1 MHLFANELA
10 LKPGIRGDVDL
21 TIELPI
27 VCELANQFLLSVPPP
42 GFDPEECDDMLAI
55 MLRNTS
61 SSLRVEVAERL
72 AHVSDGPE
80 RSVRLLAY
88 DKVPAVAVPVL
99 RYSQLLP
106 ESDLAPIARMRSGR
120 GLSEEHLIAIARRP
134 DLGSRLTDIL
144 TSRGTPP
151 VLNAL
156 AENGTARFTM
166 LGLCRMAMRSGKIAF
181 SAVPLEIAS
190 QGDDQAL
197 GGANR
202 EIGQCGDLHGRSMRR

>member
-1 MHLFANELA
+1 MHLFPDELA
-10 LKPGIRGDVDL
+10 LKPGIREEVDL
-21 TIELPI
+21 AIELPV

-42 GFDPEECDDMLAI
+42 GFDAQECDDMLAI

-61 SSLRVEVAERL
+61 PSLKIEVAERL
-72 AHVSDGPE
+72 AHVAEGPQ

-88 DKVPAVAVPVL
+88 DKVPAIAVPVL

-106 ESDLAPIARMRSGR
+106 ETDLAAIARMRSGR
-120 GLSEEHLIAIARRP
+120 GLSEDHLIAIARRP

-144 TSRGTPP
+144 TSRGTPR

-156 AENGTARFTM
+156 AENGTAKFTM
-166 LGLCRMAMRSGKIAF
+166 LGLCRMAMRSGRTAF
-181 SAVPLEIAS
+181 SADPPELAS
-190 QGDDQAL
+190 QKDDQAL

-202 EIGQCGDLHGRSMRR
+202 EIGQCRDLRERSTRR

>member
-10 LKPGIRGDVDL
+10 LKPEIRKGVDL
-21 TIELPI
+21 MIELPV
-27 VCELANQFLLSVPPP
+27 VCELANQFLLPVPPP

-72 AHVSDGPE
+72 AHVCYGPK

-88 DKVPAVAVPVL
+88 DKVAAIAVPVL

-106 ESDLAPIARMRSGR
+106 ENDLAAIVRMRSGR
-120 GLSEEHLIAIARRP
+120 GHSEEHLIAIARRP
-134 DLGSRLTDIL
+134 DLGCRLTDIL
-144 TSRGTPP
+144 TSRGTPR

-156 AENGTARFTM
+156 AENGTAKFTV
-166 LGLCRMAMRSGKIAF
+166 LGLCRMAMRSGRTAF
-181 SAVPLEIAS
+181 SGEPPEPRL
-190 QGDDQAL
+190 
-197 GGANR
+197 
-202 EIGQCGDLHGRSMRR
+202 